1 MLGLLDKINYAVVF
15 GSFAGSVFYAA
26 TATNITRCRL
36 MAHFV
41 TSFIVGV
48 LGAQFIGA
56 RLALWTGYSET
67 PLDALGAVLLSALI
81 IKTLT
86 FLNSQELLHIIR
98 LITRHTHDG
107 GYSRKK

>member
-15 GSFAGSVFYAA
+15 GSFAGSVFY
-26 TATNITRCRL
+26 
-36 MAHFV
+36 
-41 TSFIVGV
+41 
-48 LGAQFIGA
+48 
-56 RLALWTGYSET
+56 ET